1 MHKQIS
7 RSQVNK
13 HRCSGD
19 GGGARPLRTAFLF
32 LLTALVTT
40 ATCKEAKYNSVSKIA
55 ALIDHFQIYT
65 MPESDIP
72 IQTSV

>member
-40 ATCKEAKYNSVSKIA
+40 ATCIEAIYNSVSKITA
-55 ALIDHFQIYT
+55 FIDHFEIYT
-65 MPESDIP
+65 MPESDLP

>member
-7 RSQVNK
+7 RSLVNK

-19 GGGARPLRTAFLF
+19 GDGARPLRTAFQF

-40 ATCKEAKYNSVSKIA
+40 TARDE
-55 ALIDHFQIYT
+55 LYT
-65 MPESDIP
+65 
-72 IQTSV
+72 TL